1 MNDDAASGPRAGAFY
16 REVLELLTESGTGF
30 LIGGAY
36 AVFHYTGVQRD
47 TKDLDVFCRPEDCPL
62 ILKFFAARGYRVE
75 QTDIR
80 WLAKIY
86 DGDRFVDLIFDTPS
100 NIGRVDG
107 SWFDHAV
114 AGTLMGIPVKYVA
127 AEDMIWLKSYVQ
139 NRLRY
144 DGADIQH
151 IFLRYG
157 RHLDWTRLLARL
169 NPHWQLLL
177 SSLVLFQFIYPA
189 DYRDIV
195 PRWLISE
202 LMNRV
207 SGQYELPAGVRPVC
221 RGPLIDQHQYRID
234 VDEWGYK
241 VLQV

>member
-1 MNDDAASGPRAGAFY
+1 MTEESASGRHTAFY
-16 REVLELLTESGTGF
+16 ERALELLTESGTGF
-30 LIGGAY
+30 LIGGAF
-36 AVFHYTGVQRD
+36 AVFHYTGIRRD
-47 TKDLDVFCRPEDCPL
+47 TKDLDVFCRPEDCPA

-80 WLAKIY
+80 WLAKVYEDDLFI
-86 DGDRFVDLIFDTPS
+86 DLIFDTPS

-107 SWFDHAV
+107 SWFDHCV
-114 AGTLMGIPVKYVA
+114 RGTLMGLPVKFVG
-127 AEDMIWLKSYVQ
+127 AEEMIWLKSYVQ

-157 RHLDWTRLLARL
+157 RRLDWRRLLERL
-169 NPHWQLLL
+169 NPHWQLLFSNL
-177 SSLVLFQFIYPA
+177 ILFEFIYPA
-189 DYRDIV
+189 DYRGIV

-207 SGQYELPAGVRPVC
+207 WSQYELPEGVRPVC

-234 VDEWGYK
+234 LDEWHYK
-241 VLQV
+241 VLQI